1 MGYPQYMKTVKNED
15 GEDVFVVDDVKEQ
28 NEAGKIYLV
37 YELYKSNSAE
47 KEFERYIW
55 DVSKVSSNH
64 SWGKPTTM
72 KLTDL
77 IRKAKVDIINK

>member
-15 GEDVFVVDDVKEQ
+15 GEDVLVVDDVKEQ

-37 YELYKSNSAE
+37 YELYKNNSAE

-55 DVSKVSSNH
+55 DVSKVLPKNL
-64 SWGKPTTM
+64 WGKPTTM

-77 IRKAKVDIINK
+77 IRKAKVGMRDD